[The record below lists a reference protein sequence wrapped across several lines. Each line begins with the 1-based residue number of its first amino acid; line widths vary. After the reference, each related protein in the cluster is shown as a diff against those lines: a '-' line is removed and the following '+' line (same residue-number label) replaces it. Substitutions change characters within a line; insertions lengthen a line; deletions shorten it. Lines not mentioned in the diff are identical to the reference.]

1 MQLLRKLLFPVSLLY
16 ALVVYARN
24 WFYDIGI
31 FKSKSYKTPII
42 CIGNLSTG
50 GTGKTPMIE
59 ILLRLF
65 TQTYKI
71 GVLSRGYG
79 RKSKGFLLATKN
91 STVEE
96 LGDEPYQIYSKF
108 PEITMVVDADRQNG
122 IATMESKST
131 SDFILL
137 DDGFQHRK
145 VTPGFSILLTT
156 YDKLYVD
163 DWYLPTGNLRDS
175 KKEAKRASIIIVTK
189 CPDDLSNDE
198 QNKIKKRLQRYPDQ
212 EVLFAYFGYNSIL
225 KGNFNTDS
233 LEVLKNKKITLVT
246 GIANPKPL
254 EKYLSKQAVQ
264 FEHLKYTD
272 HHFFTDSEI
281 KLLQSKKCIITTE
294 KDYVRLKD
302 KVSNLSYIEVS
313 HLFLNKGEDELTK
326 QIEYYL
332 SRSR

>member
-1 MQLLRKLLFPVSLLY
+1 MQLFRKLLFPFSLLY
-16 ALVVYARN
+16 AVVVYLRN
-24 WFYDIGI
+24 WFFDIGL
-31 FKSKSYKTPII
+31 FRSKSYKKPII

-59 ILLRLF
+59 VLLSLF
-65 TQTYKI
+65 TKTHKI
-71 GVLSRGYG
+71 AVLSRGYG
-79 RKSKGFLLATKN
+79 RKSDGFLLATKN

-122 IATMESKST
+122 IASMESKS
-131 SDFILL
+131 SLDFILL

-198 QNKIKKRLQRYPDQ
+198 QLKIKKRLHVHPNQ
-212 EVLFAYFGYNSIL
+212 EVLFTYFGYNSIL
-225 KGNFNTDS
+225 KGNFNKPT
-233 LEVLKNKKITLVT
+233 LETLKNKKITLVT

-254 EKYLSKQAVQ
+254 ENYLSKLAIQ
-264 FEHLKYTD
+264 FEHLKYKD

-281 KLLQSKKCIITTE
+281 KLLQSKECIITTE

-302 KVSNLSYIEVS
+302 KVRNLSYIEVT
-313 HLFLNKGEDELTK
+313 HRFLNKGEEELTK
-326 QIEYYL
+326 QIESYL

>member
-16 ALVVYARN
+16 ALAVYTRN

-31 FKSKSYKTPII
+31 FKSESYKTPII

-59 ILLRLF
+59 ALLRLF

-79 RKSKGFLLATKN
+79 RKSKGYLLATKN

-122 IATMESKST
+122 IVTMESKNT

-156 YDKLYVD
+156 YDKLFVD

-189 CPDDLSNDE
+189 CPDDLSNNE
-198 QNKIKKRLQRYPDQ
+198 QHKIKKRLQRYPNQ

-225 KGNFNTDS
+225 KGNFNTAS
-233 LEVLKNKKITLVT
+233 LEALKSKKITLVT

-254 EKYLSKQAVQ
+254 EKYLSKQEIQ

-281 KLLQSKKCIITTE
+281 KLLQSKECIITTE

-313 HLFLNKGEDELTK
+313 HLFLNRGEDELMK
-326 QIEYYL
+326 QIELYL
-332 SRSR
+332 SRNR

>member
-16 ALVVYARN
+16 ALVVYTRN
-24 WFYDIGI
+24 WFFDVGI
-31 FKSKSYKTPII
+31 FKSISYKTPII

-59 ILLRLF
+59 ALLGLF

-71 GVLSRGYG
+71 AVLSRGYG
-79 RKSKGFLLATKN
+79 RKSKGFLLATKK

-122 IATMESKST
+122 IAAIESKSA

-189 CPDDLSNDE
+189 CPNNLSKGE
-198 QNKIKKRLQRYPDQ
+198 QHKIKKRLQVYPNQ
-212 EVLFAYFGYNSIL
+212 EVLFTYFGYNSIL
-225 KGNFNTDS
+225 KGNSNKDS

-254 EKYLSKQAVQ
+254 AKYLSKQAIQ

-281 KLLQSKKCIITTE
+281 KFLQSKGCIITTE

-302 KVSNLSYIEVS
+302 KVKNLRYIEVS
-313 HLFLNKGEDELTK
+313 HRFLNKGEGQLTK
-326 QIEYYL
+326 QIESYL
-332 SRSR
+332 SRRR